1 MGSTLLSYEVL
12 RAAYGEGVA
21 RNAHGEGAARAANG
35 EVVARA
41 AQGKRFVSQKLM
53 GYPLSTRWRV
63 CTVNGDAFFT
73 SKSCFQSATHY

>member
-1 MGSTLLSYEVL
+1 MKLSPLMGSTLQSYEVL

-41 AQGKRFVSQKLM
+41 AQGKRLVSQKVM
-53 GYPLSTRWRV
+53 GYPRSTRWRV
-63 CTVNGDAFFT
+63 
-73 SKSCFQSATHY
+73 